1 MRNIWIKEDFIEII
15 EIKVEYFDD
24 GLWWESVLFLKL
36 VMVRLFRFFF
46 ICNLRLILDL
56 VSFFVVINCCEVSL
70 VVVFVNFK

>member
-1 MRNIWIKEDFIEII
+1 MRIVWIKEDCIEII